1 MMKVLG
7 IGIDLFQISRIE
19 KIISKRGGFL
29 SDFSKRFAKRILN
42 DKYEIPVFEKLSAEG
57 DKHRCVQML
66 AGSWATKEALFKSLD
81 HEKQK
86 RFQFRDWYRH
96 YEKNGKVHIKNDEN
110 EVNEE
115 ILLSISHDAGLVVA
129 YVLRQTIV
137 E

>member
-1 MMKVLG
+1 MILRVLG
-7 IGIDLFQISRIE
+7 IGVDLFQINRME

-29 SDFSKRFAKRILN
+29 SEFSKRFARRILN
-42 DKYEIPVFEKLSAEG
+42 DKHEIPVFEKIRIQN
-57 DKHRCVQML
+57 DKQRCVQML

-86 RFQFRDWYRH
+86 HFQFRDWYRQ
-96 YEKNGKVHIKNDEN
+96 YEKNGKAHIKNDES
-110 EVNEE
+110 EAKEE

-137 E
+137 